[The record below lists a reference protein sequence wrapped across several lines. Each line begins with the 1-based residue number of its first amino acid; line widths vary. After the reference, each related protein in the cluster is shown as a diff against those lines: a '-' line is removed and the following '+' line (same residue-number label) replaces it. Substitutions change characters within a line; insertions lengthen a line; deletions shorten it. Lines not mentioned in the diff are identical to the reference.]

1 MPSNPYPAIIRQ
13 VDRERREV
21 RVEIPP
27 YTDGAGELPIAE
39 ISYPI
44 GDDSRDTEIRLVEGR
59 EVWVSFI
66 AGDPRRPLITGFR
79 NPNIGNVVGMRRWNH
94 DSFEINAD
102 QVFTVNAGTK
112 IALIVGGSSL
122 IITASAIQQLATA
135 LGIEAKTAIK
145 GPVTQ
150 TGGDIT
156 SDGISVQHHT
166 HPTAPP
172 GPASEPQ

>member
-13 VDRERREV
+13 VDRDRREV

-27 YTDGAGELPIAE
+27 YTDGASELPIAE

-79 NPNIGNVVGMRRWNH
+79 NPNVGNVVGMRRWNH

-102 QVFTVNAGTK
+102 KVFTVNAGTQ
-112 IALIVGGSSL
+112 IALVVGGSSL
-122 IITASAIQQLATA
+122 IITANAIQQIATA
-135 LGIEAKTAIK
+135 LGIK

-150 TGGDIT
+150 TGGDFT
-156 SDGISVQHHT
+156 SDGISLQHHKT
-166 HPTAPP
+166 PTAPP
-172 GPASEPQ
+172 GPLSEPI